1 MHRHIARLRSTTA
14 RWIVRS
20 CPGPSAGRVALG
32 GLIAGV
38 LGGLVLGA
46 PVVSA
51 SVVGEWAFDEG
62 DGQVAHDLSGSG
74 LDGRL
79 GIAAGADGADPT
91 WVPGVAGWAL
101 RFDGDDAV
109 VLPDSRTLEPPQV
122 SIEAWVRRQGTP
134 GVYAYVV
141 SKGAR
146 ACEASSYGLYTGA
159 GGGLAFYIAD
169 GAGYVASP
177 AAAPARVWDG
187 AWHHV
192 VGTFDGHS
200 VRFYLDGGQVADGS
214 PTDRTIGYGIQSTA
228 PYIGTYRGGC
238 VLGFTGDID
247 DVRIW
252 NSALTGA
259 EVAATRGVSQ
269 PSGTLGSSPPA
280 AIAPVSGPPAAV
292 TPGCVV
298 ILAHTTLRAGR
309 RSTLAVTV
317 RSHTRPV
324 PRVRVLLVGK
334 RLRLLRRTDRRG
346 RARFLVRPPRTER
359 RLRVRALGL
368 RCRTTSITV
377 RR

>member
-1 MHRHIARLRSTTA
+1 LHHHITRPRRTAKWIARSR
-14 RWIVRS
+14 
-20 CPGPSAGRVALG
+20 PGPPAGRVALG
-32 GLIAGV
+32 VLVAGV
-38 LGGLVLGA
+38 VGGLMLGA
-46 PVVSA
+46 PVTSA

-62 DGQVAHDLSGSG
+62 DGQVAHDLSGSR
-74 LDGRL
+74 LDGQL
-79 GIAAGADGADPT
+79 GIAAGADGADPV

-101 RFDGDDAV
+101 RFDGRDAV

-159 GGGLAFYIAD
+159 GGGLAFYAAD
-169 GAGYVASP
+169 GAAYAVSP

-200 VRFYLDGGQVADGS
+200 VRFYIDGGQVADGS

-228 PYIGTYRGGC
+228 PYLGTYRGGC
-238 VLGFTGDID
+238 ELGFTGDID

-252 NSALTGA
+252 SSALTAA
-259 EVAATRGVSQ
+259 EVAASRVTQ
-269 PSGTLGSSPPA
+269 PSGALGASPPA
-280 AIAPVSGPPAAV
+280 AIAPVSGPPALV

-298 ILAHTTLRAGR
+298 SLARHSLRVGR
-309 RSTLAVTV
+309 RSSLAVTV

-324 PRVRVLLVGK
+324 PRVRVLLLGK
-334 RLRLLRRTDRRG
+334 RLRLLRRTDHRG
-346 RARFLVRPPRTER
+346 RARFVVRPPRTER

-368 RCRTTSITV
+368 RCRNTSITV

>member
-1 MHRHIARLRSTTA
+1 MHCHIARRSSTTA
-14 RWIVRS
+14 KRIVRTRR
-20 CPGPSAGRVALG
+20 GPLTGRVALTV
-32 GLIAGV
+32 LIAGLSV
-38 LGGLVLGA
+38 GWVPEVPA
-46 PVVSA
+46 TSA

-74 LDGRL
+74 LDGLL
-79 GIAAGADGADPT
+79 GISDGADRGDPA

-101 RFDGDDAV
+101 RFDGGDAV

-122 SIEAWVRRQGTP
+122 SIETWVRRRGTP
-134 GVYAYVV
+134 GIYAYVL

-146 ACEASSYGLYTGA
+146 ACDASSYGLYTGA

-169 GAGYVASP
+169 GTAFTVSP

-192 VGTFDGHS
+192 VGTFDGHN
-200 VRFYLDGGQVADGS
+200 VRLYLDGGQVADGS

-228 PYIGTYRGGC
+228 SYIGTYRGGC

-252 NSALTGA
+252 DSALTAA
-259 EVAATRGVSQ
+259 EVAASRVTQ
-269 PSGTLGSSPPA
+269 PSGPSGAFPP
-280 AIAPVSGPPAAV
+280 AIAPVSGPPPAV
-292 TPGCVV
+292 TPGCIVSP
-298 ILAHTTLRAGR
+298 ARTALRAGR
-309 RSTLAVTV
+309 RSSLAVTV
-317 RSHTRPV
+317 RRQARPLA
-324 PRVRVLLVGK
+324 RVRVMLVGK
-334 RLRLLRRTDRRG
+334 RLRLLRRTDHRG
-346 RARFLVRPPRTER
+346 RARFVVRPRRTER

-368 RCRTTSITV
+368 RCRTTSIAV

>member
-1 MHRHIARLRSTTA
+1 LHRHIARRSSTTA
-14 RWIVRS
+14 KWIARMRPWRLAVR
-20 CPGPSAGRVALG
+20 AILG
-32 GLIAGV
+32 VSIVGV
-38 LGGLVLGA
+38 VGGLVLGV
-46 PVVSA
+46 PVTRA

-74 LDGRL
+74 LDGGL
-79 GIAAGADGADPT
+79 GIAGGADGADPA

-101 RFDGDDAV
+101 RFDGGDAV
-109 VLPDSRTLEPPQV
+109 VLPDSRTLEPQQV

-146 ACEASSYGLYTGA
+146 ACDTSSYGLYTGA

-169 GAGYVASP
+169 GGAYTVSP
-177 AAAPARVWDG
+177 AAPPARVWDG

-200 VRFYLDGGQVADGS
+200 VRFYIDGGPVADGS
-214 PTDRTIGYGIQSTA
+214 PTDRTIVYGFQSTA
-228 PYIGTYRGGC
+228 PYLGTYRGGC
-238 VLGFTGDID
+238 ELGFTGDID

-252 NSALTGA
+252 NSALTAAAVARSRVTQPGGA
-259 EVAATRGVSQ
+259 SGDSAPAAT
-269 PSGTLGSSPPA
+269 
-280 AIAPVSGPPAAV
+280 APVSGPPATV

-298 ILAHTTLRAGR
+298 SVARGYLRAGR
-309 RSTLAVTV
+309 RSSIAVTV
-317 RSHTRPV
+317 RSHARPL

-334 RLRLLRRTDRRG
+334 RLRLLRRTDYTG
-346 RARFLVRPPRTER
+346 RARFVVRPSSSER
-359 RLRVRALGL
+359 RLSVRALGR
-368 RCRTTSITV
+368 RCRNTRITV